1 MMGFSQ
7 KLEETRIDFDPR
19 LAKTFMSDFW
29 SLELWEISVPV
40 RNKNYSNLIGI
51 PVN

>member
-1 MMGFSQ
+1 MMGFTQ
-7 KLEETRIDFDPR
+7 KLEETRIDSDPR
-19 LAKTFMSDFW
+19 LGNTFMSGSW
-29 SLELWEISVPV
+29 SLELWKISVAV